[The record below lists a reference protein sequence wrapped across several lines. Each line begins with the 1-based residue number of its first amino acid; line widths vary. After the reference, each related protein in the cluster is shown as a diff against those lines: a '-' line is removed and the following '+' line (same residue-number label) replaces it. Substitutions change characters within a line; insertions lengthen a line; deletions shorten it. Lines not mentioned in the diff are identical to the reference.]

1 MSHHPAMQT
10 TLSLGASAE
19 WGRSINRMVRDQLQ
33 AGARLARVQT
43 DVLPTAGAARAAAA
57 VSIETDSIRFSH
69 TAAEVVVRQGLKA
82 PLLTELADASG
93 IDAKLLY
100 EFAGIDRTT
109 VARRAARNDVLPQ
122 DAAVKALEFAE
133 LMATAADI
141 FGTVREAA
149 RWLTL
154 PHPLLD
160 GETPLQRARTPWGMQ
175 RVRSMLGAL
184 KYGGVV

>member
-1 MSHHPAMQT
+1 MSLHPAMQT

-33 AGARLARVQT
+33 AGARLARVHT
-43 DVLPTAGAARAAAA
+43 DVLPTAGAAA
-57 VSIETDSIRFSH
+57 VSIQADSIRFSH

-82 PLLTELADASG
+82 PLLTELANASG

-109 VARRAARNDVLPQ
+109 VARRAARDDVLPQ
-122 DAAVKALEFAE
+122 EAAVKALEFAE

-141 FGTVREAA
+141 FGSVSEAA

-154 PHPLLD
+154 AHPLLD